1 MLIKLPTGT
10 KWVRGKS
17 NCDKPLCLL
26 GLYIWAYEEPQWG
39 SIYASICK
47 SNPISGCKTL
57 QNTKKKCFILHI
69 LTKKTLILVL
79 AKSVQIYTT
88 ATVIVHILF

>member
-1 MLIKLPTGT
+1 MRNPNGDPYMLPYVRAIPSVVAKL
-10 KWVRGKS
+10 
-17 NCDKPLCLL
+17 
-26 GLYIWAYEEPQWG
+26 
-39 SIYASICK
+39 CK
-47 SNPISGCKTL
+47 I
-57 QNTKKKCFILHI
+57 QKKKSFILHI